1 MPNLVADLLSEKG
14 EFVKILLVSNK
25 VKTYSLLYQI
35 TLSQL
40 ISLGHEVVWAADF
53 SKFIGDTA
61 CIPCKTVQ
69 ISINSNPLKP
79 CNIGALRALLQIIE
93 EENIEA
99 VQCNTPIGGMLGR
112 LAAKRKGV
120 PLVIYA
126 AHGFLFFKGAPLLNR
141 TVYKLQEQ
149 LMAHW
154 TDVLITITDEDH
166 QAAQSFKLRSGKA
179 PYLVHGAGVEVGKK
193 VSVDRAEKRREL
205 GVPENAFVMV
215 SAGFLNKNKN
225 NRVLI
230 EALGKLKNPDIYYL
244 VCGEGEERARLQELA
259 KQAGVEDN
267 VLFLGY
273 RTDMDEILASAD
285 LFAMPS
291 FREGVPR
298 ALLEAMDLGMTCI
311 GSCTRGITELLS
323 NGDGGILCGPSD
335 ADAYAKGIKKLYT
348 EPQLRQQ
355 MGELN
360 RETAKAYSKERVQEE
375 LLAIYTEVLGNKNG
389 G

>member
-1 MPNLVADLLSEKG
+1 MKVLM
-14 EFVKILLVSNK
+14 ITNK
-25 VKTYSLLYQI
+25 VKTYALGFRNMIEPL
-35 TLSQL
+35 T
-40 ISLGHEVVWAADF
+40 SLGHEVIWAADF
-53 SKFIGDTA
+53 SGFVGGCEA
-61 CIPCKTVQ
+61 IPCKTVH

-79 CNIGALRALLQIIE
+79 CNGKALKQLCRIIDE
-93 EENIEA
+93 ERIDA
-99 VQCNTPIGGMLGR
+99 IQCSTPIGGMLGR
-112 LAAKRKGV
+112 IAGRVKSVKT
-120 PLVIYA
+120 VIYA

-154 TDVLITITDEDH
+154 TDVLITITNEDY

-179 PYLVHGAGVEVGKK
+179 PYLVHGAGVEVGKM

-205 GVPENAFVMV
+205 GVPEDAFVMV

-225 NRVLI
+225 NRVLL

-244 VCGEGEERARLQELA
+244 ICGEGEERERLQELA
-259 KQAGVEDN
+259 KQAGIENN

-273 RTDMDEILASAD
+273 RTDMDEILACAD

-311 GSCTRGITELLS
+311 GSRTRGITELLS
-323 NGDGGILCGPSD
+323 NGEGGILCGPSD
-335 ADAYAKGIKKLYT
+335 ADAYADGIKKLYA
-348 EPQLRQQ
+348 EPQLRRQ

-360 RETAKAYSKERVQEE
+360 RGMAKFYSKERVQEE
-375 LLAIYTEVLGNKNG
+375 LLNIYAEVLGNRMVVKR
-389 G
+389 